1 MEIIN
6 RLLAA
11 GVDVNPEMNF
21 HRPNAPNRGRFADNQ
36 VSTRTTPLFRAI
48 QLNDMEV
55 VELLL
60 NKGADPNIN
69 TMGYTP
75 FGLVSGNGPN
85 ARGGNQ
91 AANLAM
97 MDLLA
102 KHGADVNARIN
113 GTLSFSFHTGYGNTN
128 DGVNS
133 KEGTTA
139 LHEAARNGQVDL
151 VKHLI
156 ELGADPN
163 LKDGDG
169 LKPVDVI
176 GKVRAAAAAPAN
188 ARGRGRGPSGPNETT
203 LAEIRTI
210 LESASANAAA
220 VAKRASGK

>member
-21 HRPNAPNRGRFADNQ
+21 HRPNAPNRGRFEDYQ
-36 VSTRTTPLFRAI
+36 VSTRTTPLFRAA

-55 VELLL
+55 VEALL

-69 TMGYTP
+69 SMGYTP
-75 FGLVSGNGPN
+75 FGLVSGSGPN
-85 ARGGNQ
+85 VRGAGQ
-91 AANLAM
+91 TVNLAM

-102 KHGADVNARIN
+102 KHGADVNARIS
-113 GTLSFSFHTGYGNTN
+113 GTLSFSFHNGYANQN

-133 KEGTTA
+133 KEGTSA
-139 LHEAARNGQVDL
+139 LHEAARNGQLDL

-156 ELGADPN
+156 DLGADPN
-163 LKDGDG
+163 LRDGDG

-176 GKVRAAAAAPAN
+176 GKVRAPAN
-188 ARGRGRGPSGPNETT
+188 PRDRGRGPTGPNEATS
-203 LAEIRTI
+203 AEIRAL
-210 LESASANAAA
+210 LESVSTNA
-220 VAKRASGK
+220 VAAKR